1 MRRMGTRY
9 LTGTAAGW
17 HVFLEG
23 LEGATEGVRTPG
35 SMERE
40 QALRPSY
47 EAQLAG
53 LG

>member
-1 MRRMGTRY
+1 MGTRY

-23 LEGATEGVRTPG
+23 LEGATEGVCSPVG
-35 SMERE
+35 LECER
-40 QALRPSY
+40 AVRPSY